1 MLPEFALA
9 RPETLDEALALLS
22 EDRVPY
28 CGGTELLLAMKMG
41 LHRPDALVDLKRIPQ
56 LRGIR
61 READEV
67 VIGAT
72 TTHLDVAADPLVRSL
87 LPMLADVERR
97 VGNARVRAQGSL
109 GGNLCFA
116 EPKSDVATALV
127 ALDASVTLES
137 PDGRRVVRVADF
149 VQGAYYAERE
159 PGELLVDLRV
169 PVVPT
174 RRGAYV
180 KFQVTERPTVGVA
193 AVEDTATGA
202 CRVVVGA
209 VGEVPVARD
218 YAGIRD
224 VDTDAL
230 VADLDPVEDLTGS
243 ARYKRE
249 VTAVFVRRCLAA
261 LEGDGD
267 DH

>member
-9 RPETLDEALALLS
+9 RPDTLDEALALLS

-41 LHRPDALVDLKRIPQ
+41 LHRPDALVDIKRVPQ
-56 LRGIR
+56 LRGVR
-61 READEV
+61 REGDEV

-72 TTHLDVAADPLVRSL
+72 TTHVAVAGDPVVAAAV
-87 LPMLADVERR
+87 PMLADVERR
-97 VGNARVRAQGSL
+97 VGNARVRAQGSV

-116 EPKSDVATALV
+116 EPKSDLATALV
-127 ALDASVTLES
+127 ALNASVVLQS
-137 PDGRRVVRVADF
+137 PSGRRVVRVEDF

-159 PGELLVDLRV
+159 PGELLVDVRV
-169 PVVPT
+169 PVVPG
-174 RRGAYV
+174 RRGAYL

-193 AVEDTATGA
+193 VVEDTATGA

-209 VGEVPVARD
+209 VGEVPLARD
-218 YAGIRD
+218 YQGLDQVD
-224 VDTDAL
+224 VPAL
-230 VADLDPVEDLTGS
+230 VADLDPVGDLTGS
-243 ARYKRE
+243 VRYKRE
-249 VTAVFVRRCLAA
+249 VAAVYVRRCLST
-261 LEGDGD
+261 LEGAGS